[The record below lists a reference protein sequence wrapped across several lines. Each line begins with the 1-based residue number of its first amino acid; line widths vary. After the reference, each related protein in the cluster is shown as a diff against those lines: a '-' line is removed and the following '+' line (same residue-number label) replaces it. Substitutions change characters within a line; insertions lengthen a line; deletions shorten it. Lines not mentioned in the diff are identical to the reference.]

1 MHRKYADRGL
11 AAVSVSLDDP
21 KNDKDRARVQ
31 GFLEQ
36 QHATFLNVLLDAEP
50 EVWQERLKIAG
61 PPCLYVF
68 DRDNRYVLKQDEG
81 EDFAVV
87 EKKVLELLGK

>member
-1 MHRKYADRGL
+1 MHRKYAARGL

-21 KNDKDRARVQ
+21 KDRAKAQ

-36 QHATFLNVLLDAEP
+36 QHAAFLNVLLDADP
-50 EVWQERLKIAG
+50 EVWQERLKIGG